1 METQA
6 VRSILRSL
14 DFQVLNLGVKYLSV
28 TVFGNTD
35 GFVRCEIGTELLT
48 QAEVACAAA
57 GGMGELCNNKI
68 GVGL

>member
-1 METQA
+1 M
-6 VRSILRSL
+6 
-14 DFQVLNLGVKYLSV
+14 GVKYLSV

>member
-6 VRSILRSL
+6 VRYILRSL

-28 TVFGNTD
+28 IVFGTPG
-35 GFVRCEIGTELLT
+35 GFVRCEIGTEILT
-48 QAEVACAAA
+48 QAAA